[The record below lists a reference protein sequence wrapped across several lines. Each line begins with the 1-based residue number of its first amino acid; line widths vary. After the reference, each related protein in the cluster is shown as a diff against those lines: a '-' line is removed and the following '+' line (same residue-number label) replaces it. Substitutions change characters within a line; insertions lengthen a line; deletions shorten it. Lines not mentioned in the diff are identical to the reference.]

1 MDIGRTA
8 RRWVVL
14 NKDKQPGGVLMK
26 VDAGHEDLGERA
38 NVLGRGEGGVGAG
51 GGKALRERDTDEKSM
66 SGQSSSSIEAD
77 RNEDWGM
84 EGMVEEVEVTEED
97 KVRASPGLLLGRCVS
112 EDFPS
117 PDEEEEGGKEEHVG
131 GRKKQ
136 VVGQGKGARNRN
148 MYDGCIVKYS
158 PSSKLYTI
166 YFVDEG
172 CADGVDSEQYKFS
185 IEAALKILLPRSAGQ
200 TARVKAKIDRFMKK
214 HKPKQTVATPPG
226 NGTTGKASSSKKG
239 SSHDVSRSKAG
250 WGASGGGGV
259 PRAIQQAVHQAGM
272 TQAELGRELGLRQ
285 AAELAGLNH
294 WLVRR

>member
-1 MDIGRTA
+1 MDIGHTA

-14 NKDKQPGGVLMK
+14 NKDKQPGGVLVK

-38 NVLGRGEGGVGAG
+38 NVLGRGEG
-51 GGKALRERDTDEKSM
+51 ALRKRDTEEKSM

-77 RNEDWGM
+77 RNEEWGM
-84 EGMVEEVEVTEED
+84 EGVLAEVEVTEED

-117 PDEEEEGGKEEHVG
+117 PDEEEDESGDDDGEEDEEGHAG

-136 VVGQGKGARNRN
+136 VVRQGKGARNRN

-172 CADGVDSEQYKFS
+172 CAEGVDSEQYKFS
-185 IEAALKILLPRSAGQ
+185 IEATLKILLPRSAGQ
-200 TARVKAKIDRFMKK
+200 TARVRAKIEKFMKK

-226 NGTTGKASSSKKG
+226 NGATGKASSGKKS
-239 SSHDVSRSKAG
+239 SSHVSRSKTG
-250 WGASGGGGV
+250 WGASGGGRV

-285 AAELAGLNH
+285 AAELAGLEH